1 MKKFTKET
9 LKQAR
14 KIAEGEEYIFS
25 FGEESGLME
34 ETWVNYDGKQYTKT
48 ESCFQDSETGK
59 ELDTYYHYNKNNDL
73 EYLVRNLDG
82 TLEFE

>member
-1 MKKFTKET
+1 
-9 LKQAR
+9 
-14 KIAEGEEYIFS
+14 
-25 FGEESGLME
+25 ME

-59 ELDTYYHYNKNNDL
+59 ELDTYYLYNENNDL

>member
-14 KIAEGEEYIFS
+14 KIAKGEEYIFS
-25 FGEESGLME
+25 FGEESDLME

-59 ELDTYYHYNKNNDL
+59 ELDTYYLYNENNDL

>member
-25 FGEESGLME
+25 FGEDSSWME
-34 ETWVNYDGKQYTKT
+34 EIWVNYDGKQYTKT

-59 ELDTYYHYNKNNDL
+59 ELDTYYLYNENNNL
-73 EYLVRNLDG
+73 EYLVKNLDG
-82 TLEFE
+82 TLELE